1 MRRLGT
7 VMLLVLTAAGCRPSA
22 VGNGAGGADTAQ
34 MAVVEFLNA
43 ARAQDLQGI
52 SAVWGNDESPTR
64 DRVERQELERRL
76 LIIACHLR
84 HEESRIGA
92 AQLGEAGRTL
102 FTARLTRGSITADV
116 PFTTVRNR
124 QNGKWYVEDV
134 DLRPA
139 REICNTEQM
148 TRPAQRPQ

>member
-1 MRRLGT
+1 
-7 VMLLVLTAAGCRPSA
+7 MLLVLTAAGCRPGS
-22 VGNGAGGADTAQ
+22 VGDRVGGADSGQ
-34 MAVVEFLNA
+34 MAVMEFLNA
-43 ARAQDLQGI
+43 ARAQDLQAI
-52 SAVWGNDESPTR
+52 SAVWGNDESLTR

-84 HEESRIGA
+84 HDESRIGA

-116 PFTTVRNR
+116 PFTTVRNKS
-124 QNGKWYVEDV
+124 NGRWYVEDV

-139 REICNTEQM
+139 REICNAEQM
-148 TRPAQRPQ
+148 TRPAVPPV

>member
-1 MRRLGT
+1 ML
-7 VMLLVLTAAGCRPSA
+7 MLLIVAGCRASA
-22 VGNGAGGADTAQ
+22 VGNGAGGADSAQ
-34 MAVVEFLNA
+34 MAVVEFLAA
-43 ARAQDLQGI
+43 ARAQDLQAI

-84 HEESRIGA
+84 HEESRLEPP
-92 AQLGEAGRTL
+92 QSGEGGRTL
-102 FTARLTRGSITADV
+102 FTARIQHGNLSAEV

-124 QNGKWYVEDV
+124 HNGRWYVEDL

-139 REICNTEQM
+139 REICNSEQM
-148 TRPAQRPQ
+148 TRPAVRTPPR

>member
-1 MRRLGT
+1 MRRLGIA
-7 VMLLVLTAAGCRPSA
+7 LVLVLMGVACRPGA
-22 VGNGAGGADTAQ
+22 VGSGAGGADTAQ

-52 SAVWGNDESPTR
+52 SAYWGNEESPTR

-84 HEESRIGA
+84 HDESRIGP
-92 AQLGEAGRTL
+92 AQMGEAGRTV
-102 FTARLTRGSITADV
+102 FAVTITRRDQTATV

-124 QNGKWYVEDV
+124 RSGKWYVEDL

-139 REICNTEQM
+139 APICNTEPM
-148 TRPAQRPQ
+148 TRPQQRP